1 MSRLW
6 LVNIEPGTSDEEIRD
21 FLVKYGFP
29 AFDSIEHEEGDGT
42 RPAAMLTFDGLDP
55 TALGQL
61 QERVHNMYWKK
72 RKLGAQVM
80 RDRFA

>member
-29 AFDSIEHEEGDGT
+29 PFDGIEHEEGDGT
-42 RPAAMLTFDGLDP
+42 RPAAMLTFSGLDP
-55 TALGQL
+55 TALGEL
-61 QERVHNMYWKK
+61 QQRVHNMYWKK

>member
-29 AFDSIEHEEGDGT
+29 PYDQIEHEEGDGT
-42 RPAAMLTFDGLDP
+42 RPAAMLTFISTDP

-61 QERVHNMYWKK
+61 QERINGMYWKK

>member
-29 AFDSIEHEEGDGT
+29 PFDSIEHEEGDGT
-42 RPAAMLTFDGLDP
+42 RPAAMLTFGGLDP